1 MRAEKITWVEFTNM
15 LQELQ
20 KNMIE
25 ENQLRV
31 ETSASIDDWDLI
43 KSVKI
48 TPTDLTLETEYSTIS
63 WPESFNGP
71 AKISKRRKK

>member
-1 MRAEKITWVEFTNM
+1 MRAEKITWVEFTEM

-31 ETSASIDDWDLI
+31 ETAASSDDWDLI
-43 KSVKI
+43 KSVTI
-48 TPTDLTLETEYSTIS
+48 TPTDLTLETEYSTIN
-63 WPESFNGP
+63 WPQSFNGP
-71 AKISKRRKK
+71 AKISKRRNK

>member
-1 MRAEKITWVEFTNM
+1 MRAEKITWIEFAKM

-31 ETSASIDDWDLI
+31 ETAASSDDWDLI
-43 KSVKI
+43 KSVTI
-48 TPTDLTLETEYSTIS
+48 TPTDLTLETEYSKIN